1 MNTLRSWTLVLATV
15 LLAVASLCHL
25 SALYDST
32 LMRVNGQGSWCLRT
46 GRTYNVN
53 GHLVE
58 TGRWTDDGEC
68 WHE

>member
-1 MNTLRSWTLVLATV
+1 MNTLRFRALVLATA
-15 LLAVASLCHL
+15 LIAVASLCHL

-32 LMRVNGQGSWCLRT
+32 LARAAEQGSWCLRT

-53 GHLVE
+53 SQLVE
-58 TGRWTDDGEC
+58 TGRWSEDGEC